1 MKEITAVIIDD
12 ERSNREFIS
21 VILGDFCPEVKVI
34 GQADGVVS
42 GLDLLRQTDPDI
54 LFLDI
59 KMPDGDGFQLLEKLE
74 NPRFQLIFITAY
86 DKYAIRS
93 FKYSAVDYLLKP
105 IDPEDMIRAVT
116 RAKGRLGKGESG
128 IELKVLMENLRV
140 QDTSPRKIIVPDQ
153 NGFVVIRQDEVIR
166 VEADGNYSTI
176 KLSSGNEVVASKPIK
191 YFEEMLEDSQFVRIH
206 NSHLVNI
213 NHIVKYIKGR
223 GGIAITSDGAEIEVS
238 RRKKDD
244 FLRALGN

>member
-1 MKEITAVIIDD
+1 MKEINAVIIDD

-21 VILGDFCPEVKVI
+21 VILADFCPEVKVI
-34 GQADGVVS
+34 GEADGVAS
-42 GLDLLRQTDPDI
+42 GLDLLKQTDPDI

-74 NPRFQLIFITAY
+74 NPKFQLVFITAY

-105 IDPEDMIRAVT
+105 IDPDDMVRAVS
-116 RAKGRLGKGESG
+116 RAKDRLAKGG
-128 IELKVLMENLRV
+128 TDINLRMLMENLRV

-153 NGFVVIRQDEVIR
+153 NGFVVIRQDEIIR
-166 VEADGNYSTI
+166 IEADGNYSTI
-176 KLSSGNEVVASKPIK
+176 KLSSGGDVVASKPIK
-191 YFEEMLEDSQFVRIH
+191 YFEEMLEDNDFVRIH
-206 NSHLVNI
+206 NSHLVNV

-223 GGIAITSDGAEIEVS
+223 GGIAITSDGAELEVS

-244 FLRALGN
+244 FLRALGG